1 MNPDSGYQIKAQE
14 SGGSWFLI
22 GLIHC
27 VGLAESYCDS
37 AASLLYNVHQQLPHL
52 TILLAHLEHL

>member
-1 MNPDSGYQIKAQE
+1 MNPDSGYQIKVQE

-52 TILLAHLEHL
+52 IVLLTH